1 MTSEGSGRAG
11 LPRRAAAIG
20 LGLVLLMPAAFGKEK
35 AGAHLKLVRKDGTV
49 VEGELL
55 AVKGRD
61 LVLRTYPASEGV
73 TEGIDGLAEVRIL
86 RKPRVLNGLGNGFL
100 IGGLAGAGLGAMWG
114 SSGHD
119 HAEEWLYIGPRN
131 AGEGALAGV
140 VVCGGIGALIGTIG
154 GALGGHDQ
162 AYRIQGSSPSYV
174 NGVLNLLAQ
183 RCRRSS

>member
-1 MTSEGSGRAG
+1 MRASQDG
-11 LPRRAAAIG
+11 KTGFLRRSAAIG
-20 LGLVLLMPAAFGKEK
+20 LGLALLMPAAFGKDR
-35 AGAHLKLVRKDGTV
+35 AGAHVKLVRKDGTV

-61 LVLRTYPASEGV
+61 LVLRTYSTSDGV
-73 TEGIDGLAEVRIL
+73 TEGIDGLAEVRIV

-119 HAEEWLYIGPRN
+119 HADEWLYIGPRN

-162 AYRIQGSSPSYV
+162 VHRIQGSSPSYV
-174 NGVLNLLAQ
+174 NGVLNLLA
-183 RCRRSS
+183 RKCRRSS